1 MQEIKLPVDL
11 VNAIMGY
18 LGKRPFEE
26 VFQLIQAVQTAAKDQ
41 QQNDPN
47 ATTQQD

>member
-26 VFQLIQAVQTAAKDQ
+26 VFQLIQAVQNAAKEQ
-41 QQNDPN
+41 EEQK
-47 ATTQQD
+47 

>member
-18 LGKRPFEE
+18 LGERPYRE
-26 VFQLIQAVQTAAKDQ
+26 VFQLIQAVQKAAKEQ
-41 QQNDPN
+41 EEEK
-47 ATTQQD
+47 